1 MGIYCADKNK
11 TLQITHRNVKKWD
24 TSSLNFLLNKKN
36 PRKIFLICMQHSKDK
51 SRN

>member
-36 PRKIFLICMQHSKDK
+36 ILEKYF
-51 SRN
+51 